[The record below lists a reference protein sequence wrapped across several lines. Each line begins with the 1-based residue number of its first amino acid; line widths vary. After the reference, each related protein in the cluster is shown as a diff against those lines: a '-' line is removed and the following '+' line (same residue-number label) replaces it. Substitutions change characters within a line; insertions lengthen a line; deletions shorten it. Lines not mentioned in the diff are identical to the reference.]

1 MENSHKIKE
10 RTQALYLNR
19 FAGKLDANNRII
31 PTDLPANTYH
41 GARRSSAFNIEFTG
55 SLE

>member
-55 SLE
+55 TLE